1 MFRRPWP
8 SWTMPG
14 CAGCGGPWCRR
25 SCALELAETFS
36 LLGDP
41 TRTRI
46 LHALSVD
53 ELCVSDLAG
62 VLGISA
68 SAVSHQLRLL
78 RDRRLV
84 EVRRDGKRTYYRL
97 QDEHIRTLVDMG
109 MSHAAEEGRGRAAV
123 RMTRRRGGAALERA
137 GRRLPGLRER
147 ADPHLR
153 RRGPVLRGRGRDG
166 RGRPR
171 TPARRV
177 LGARLR
183 RHRQGHRRP
192 HPRPPRRRAALA
204 GLGFRARPERG
215 ARPRRR
221 RGPRGRSPRWP

>member
-1 MFRRPWP
+1 MNKRADVHAALAFVDDARVRRV
-8 SWTMPG
+8 
-14 CAGCGGPWCRR
+14 RR
-25 SCALELAETFS
+25 ALVSPEGALGLPATFS

-41 TRTRI
+41 TRTGI
-46 LHALSVD
+46 LPALSVD

-123 RMTRRRGGAALERA
+123 RLPRAARRG
-137 GRRLPGLRER
+137 
-147 ADPHLR
+147 
-153 RRGPVLRGRGRDG
+153 
-166 RGRPR
+166 
-171 TPARRV
+171 
-177 LGARLR
+177 
-183 RHRQGHRRP
+183 
-192 HPRPPRRRAALA
+192 HP
-204 GLGFRARPERG
+204 
-215 ARPRRR
+215 
-221 RGPRGRSPRWP
+221 